1 MHAHAVYRDLFASV
15 PSVSAPMASASTAR
29 NSPPVKHLITLA
41 SPRRD
46 AAENFIRSVFSNHY
60 SAQVRSFAPDLMLLE
75 QADRITAAAGWRG
88 AAQGPLFLET
98 YLDAPVE
105 AHIARLA
112 ASPVARERI
121 AEVGNLAAITPG
133 GGARMILTLAEHLDR
148 LGYEWVVFTATQEL
162 IGIFAKLGLPP
173 LALGVADP
181 ARLGESASDW
191 GRYYD
196 SQPVVVA
203 GRIRLAL
210 ERMRNQPEKACG

>member
-1 MHAHAVYRDLFASV
+1 MHAQAVYRTLFASV
-15 PSVSAPMASASTAR
+15 QCASAPSASASTAG
-29 NSPPVKHLITLA
+29 NNTPVKQVITLD

-46 AAENFIRSVFSNHY
+46 AAEHFIRSVFSRHY
-60 SAQVRSFAPDLMLLE
+60 AAQVRSFAPDLMLLE